1 MSQTGYAPLLCL
13 VGPTFNWFLCA
24 CNGGLMVLTTSRLT
38 CPSVLMSVDTA
49 YSDQQIVF
57 PIFITLGK
65 VYSSGL
71 FLFSLI
77 HACYAVFQPC
87 DLCSTDSQF
96 ICLLIY
102 QVFMLSALFWHT
114 LPMIIIFYQSS
125 LTIDSLNR
133 SRALSL
139 GLWIAFSGSSFVA
152 GFFLQSIWEAWLV
165 CTGSLLLTLSVFGW
179 CAFFC

>member
-1 MSQTGYAPLLCL
+1 
-13 VGPTFNWFLCA
+13 
-24 CNGGLMVLTTSRLT
+24 MVLTTSRLT

-152 GFFLQSIWEAWLV
+152 GFFSAKYL
-165 CTGSLLLTLSVFGW
+165 GSLVGLHWKSFVNIERVWLASTRERHSIHMELCRLHARCGFIRPHEPVLH
-179 CAFFC
+179 